1 MSHNSAAQSAAA
13 ALESLNAGDS
23 GVSAAHG
30 QPELADQPAAPW
42 LKVEEGGL
50 AAGTEPD
57 ALPGPRNIVFVAWRD
72 LANPRAGGSEV
83 LVDKLAAGMAGR
95 GHQVSLLC
103 GGPSAPRPYAV
114 VRSGGTYSQFVRA
127 PLTYSRRLRGSDLV
141 VEVCNGMPFLTP
153 MWCSR
158 PRTSGG

>member
-1 MSHNSAAQSAAA
+1 MASEPGNSHPSGRNDHEFFAEITRIIRQCPVHITRRYVSCRSSISAWSIVIMSHNSAAQSAAA
-13 ALESLNAGDS
+13 ALESLNAADS

-103 GGPSAPRPYAV
+103 GGPSAPR
-114 VRSGGTYSQFVRA
+114 
-127 PLTYSRRLRGSDLV
+127 
-141 VEVCNGMPFLTP
+141 
-153 MWCSR
+153 
-158 PRTSGG
+158 